1 ANSLNFLNKPTSPA
15 KTIGPQPK
23 PSTAAPKSA
32 FLDRSNPWAV
42 GKGAPAQPAYNPL
55 PQNKPAPKTQTP
67 ARAAIP
73 SRGYNYTDGSYTGA
87 TPQARAREVDQAQMA
102 AQATRQR
109 REREAQAAAA
119 QAQAAP
125 KPVKVQAREFAQ
137 PVDPAYPFP
146 RPPDFSDPAQ
156 AAAFAPQTAAPR
168 PKSLE
173 QRAAEAW
180 IKFVSGYNP
189 LPGNQPAQPQ
199 APAAQPQQRTAGTST
214 AYQLDA
220 PPTVATPPPSTSPS
234 ASSGQRS
241 GTATPPAPTP
251 AAPGTNVP
259 TATGQPLFYGYAAP
273 GPLTVERTAPLQ
285 GGQMRP
291 WMTDRPQYTP
301 MGVRAMLSDS
311 SLAAEDTYRQRDA
324 AGGSQ
329 TNLSAPGVY
338 RPWSAL
344 TDAEKYQRRFGVMPQ
359 GAQMVPDNSTGVAAQ
374 AASTAQRERLIKEY
388 WQKYAPILG
397 WVDPPLWQYEGA
409 PRMGTEPIQ
418 RGPALR
424 QAQGPAGAA
433 APAKAATQAT
443 VLQEAQALAKLY
455 LNGLD
460 TTDFELQD
468 IVAILSR
475 FNPPPDLQQQ
485 FSDDMTRLAARIPN
499 D

>member
-1 ANSLNFLNKPTSPA
+1 
-15 KTIGPQPK
+15 
-23 PSTAAPKSA
+23 
-32 FLDRSNPWAV
+32 
-42 GKGAPAQPAYNPL
+42 
-55 PQNKPAPKTQTP
+55 
-67 ARAAIP
+67 
-73 SRGYNYTDGSYTGA
+73 
-87 TPQARAREVDQAQMA
+87 
-102 AQATRQR
+102 
-109 REREAQAAAA
+109 
-119 QAQAAP
+119 
-125 KPVKVQAREFAQ
+125 
-137 PVDPAYPFP
+137 
-146 RPPDFSDPAQ
+146 
-156 AAAFAPQTAAPR
+156 
-168 PKSLE
+168 
-173 QRAAEAW
+173 
-180 IKFVSGYNP
+180 
-189 LPGNQPAQPQ
+189 
-199 APAAQPQQRTAGTST
+199 
-214 AYQLDA
+214 
-220 PPTVATPPPSTSPS
+220 
-234 ASSGQRS
+234 
-241 GTATPPAPTP
+241 
-251 AAPGTNVP
+251 
-259 TATGQPLFYGYAAP
+259 
-273 GPLTVERTAPLQ
+273 
-285 GGQMRP
+285 
-291 WMTDRPQYTP
+291 